1 MTTRNTTIA
10 AIAAQAAADF
20 LSANLTPESVTHSFE
35 IGIVKD
41 KPNLCVFSKIID
53 DKEIPYGYIEASDQG
68 WKISSYVGHWI
79 LYRKDL
85 YDVSVILSAIS
96 REDSWLAVLGW

>member
-20 LSANLTPESVTHSFE
+20 LSANISTESVTHSFILE
-35 IGIVKD
+35 IDIQRQD
-41 KPNLCVFSKIID
+41 LCVFGKVID
-53 DKEIPYGYIEASDQG
+53 DVKVPYGYIEATNRG
-68 WKISSYVGHWI
+68 WRVSSSVGNWV
-79 LYRKDL
+79 LYREDL

>member
-20 LSANLTPESVTHSFE
+20 LSTNVSTESVTHSFE
-35 IGIVKD
+35 LEVD
-41 KPNLCVFSKIID
+41 PNNPHLCVFGKVID
-53 DKEIPYGYIEASDQG
+53 DIKDTYGYIEATDRG
-68 WKISSYVGHWI
+68 WKISSYIGHWI

-96 REDSWLAVLGW
+96 REDSWLGVLGW